1 MNFNGP
7 MIVNADEIDFEDELT
22 QDQMN
27 DFLAELTLLT
37 LKHKVAV
44 VGTAPGEPFLI
55 STDGAAG
62 RYLVDEDGEDLFF
75 ALDTMMQ

>member
-7 MIVNADEIDFEDELT
+7 MIARREEIDFEDELT
-22 QDQMN
+22 QDQIN
-27 DFLAELTLLT
+27 DFLADLTLLT

-55 STDGAAG
+55 STDGSGG
-62 RYLVDEDGEDLFF
+62 RYICEEDGDDLFF
-75 ALDTMMQ
+75 ALDTMLQ